1 MSKQMCERF
10 KKYRGMGLT
19 GLDNIGNTCFINSTL
34 QCLSHTYELN
44 DLLDEIDICGSD
56 KYDRQKAEILILR
69 GWDELRR
76 LMWDGNCTIE
86 PHGFLRA
93 VHNVAR
99 VKDKMIFT
107 GYMQNDLPEF
117 LLFLI
122 DCFHTSIEKEV
133 DMKILGKPITEEDKM
148 AMKCYNMIKTMF
160 SKSHSKIIDLF
171 YGYHISKIKSVS
183 SDYENSTFEPFFT
196 LDLPI
201 NNCKTLEDCF
211 DLYTSCEKMDEDNM
225 IYNEGTKKKEMI
237 EKNLMFWSL
246 PEIFIIILKRF
257 NNNNKKNNK
266 LIKFPLE
273 NLDLSKY
280 VIGYD
285 KEDYVYDLYGICNHS
300 GNALGGHYTS
310 FVKNANGCW
319 HLYNDSSVIEFKNI
333 KDMVSSRAYCLFYRK
348 KK

>member
-1 MSKQMCERF
+1 MNDERF
-10 KKYRGMGLT
+10 KKYEGKGLT

-44 DLLDEIDICGSD
+44 EFMDEIDVCGMDS
-56 KYDRQKAEILILR
+56 YDIKKAEILILR

-76 LMWDGNCTIE
+76 QMWSENCVIE

-133 DMKILGKPITEEDKM
+133 TMKIKGKPLNDEDKM
-148 AMKCYNMIKTMF
+148 AIKCYNMIKNMF
-160 SKSHSKIIDLF
+160 SKSYSKIIDIF
-171 YGYHISKIKSVS
+171 YGYHISKISSVS

-201 NNCKTLEDCF
+201 TNCKTLEDCF
-211 DLYTSCEKMDEDNM
+211 NLYTSCEKMDENNM
-225 IYNEGTKKKEMI
+225 ILNEKTNKKEMI
-237 EKNLMFWSL
+237 EKSLSFWNLPDIL
-246 PEIFIIILKRF
+246 IIILKRF
-257 NNNNKKNNK
+257 NNQNKKDNT
-266 LIKFPLE
+266 LIKFCYWLRQR
-273 NLDLSKY
+273 N
-280 VIGYD
+280 
-285 KEDYVYDLYGICNHS
+285 IC
-300 GNALGGHYTS
+300 
-310 FVKNANGCW
+310 
-319 HLYNDSSVIEFKNI
+319 I
-333 KDMVSSRAYCLFYRK
+333 
-348 KK
+348 